1 MSSRSVMG
9 FGAAVVA
16 LLVAAVVGGA
26 PPAGAVD
33 NDSRAAVRESYL
45 EDFVPLLGV
54 PTGWTGNELD
64 CVAGAPSVAS
74 RAATVAAINW
84 YRDVVG
90 VAAVAENPTR
100 STEAQAA
107 ALLMEANNALS
118 HAPPMGWQCWT
129 SQGDTAA
136 EQSNLATGSTGPRSI
151 QTQVYEPGSG
161 NGEVGHRRWL
171 LHPRQQQVGIGSTT
185 GYHAVHV
192 FSSFAAPPNTTVVTW
207 PSAGYFPVQE
217 NPLRWSFS
225 REGADLSGAQ
235 VTVTPEGGDAIPVTE
250 LVTEPAFLELDT
262 VVWELPT
269 ADTFA
274 NGADRTYEV
283 DITGLAGIGGPT
295 TYSYEVTLFDADLAT
310 SPEPPSAPGA
320 PTGLQATPGDSQVAL
335 TWSAPASDG
344 GSAIT
349 GYRVYRDGA
358 LVGSPSGTSFTST
371 GLTNGIEHDYEVAA
385 VNAVGE
391 GPRSDVVTSTP
402 VDDPCLPPAFTD
414 VPTSNPFFAD
424 ICWMAAEEISTG
436 YQPGPTYRPSA
447 AVSRSAMSAFMYRL
461 AGSPAFPDP
470 VSATFGD
477 VSPSNTFFTEI
488 EWMASEQITTGTAA
502 TPKPLYKPSDPVSRG
517 AMSAFMYRLAGSP
530 TFSDPAQS
538 TFGDVG
544 TTHPFFTEIEWMASE
559 QITTGTAATPKPLYK
574 PASAVSRQAMS
585 AFMHR
590 LADGPGVGV

>member
-1 MSSRSVMG
+1 VIDEGRGVSSRPVMG
-9 FGAAVVA
+9 FGAAVAV
-16 LLVAAVVGGA
+16 LLVASVLGA
-26 PPAGAVD
+26 AAPGGAVD
-33 NDSRAAVRESYL
+33 GQSRAAVRESYL
-45 EDFVPLLGV
+45 EDFVPLLDV

-64 CVAGAPSVAS
+64 CLAGAPSEAS
-74 RAATVAAINW
+74 RTATLAAVNW
-84 YRDVVG
+84 YRDMAG
-90 VAAVAENPTR
+90 VSPVAENPTR

-136 EQSNLATGSTGPRSI
+136 EQSNLSTGSTGPRSI

-192 FSSFAAPPNTTVVTW
+192 FSAFAAPPNTTVVTW
-207 PSAGYFPVQE
+207 PSAGFFPVQE

-235 VTVTPEGGDAIPVTE
+235 VTITPEGGAPIQVSE

-269 ADTFA
+269 AGTFV
-274 NGADRTYEV
+274 NGADRTFEV
-283 DITGLAGIGGPT
+283 DITGLADMGGPT
-295 TYSYEVTLFDADLAT
+295 TYSYDVTLFDADLAT
-310 SPEPPSAPGA
+310 SPEPPA
-320 PTGLQATPGDSQVAL
+320 
-335 TWSAPASDG
+335 
-344 GSAIT
+344 
-349 GYRVYRDGA
+349 
-358 LVGSPSGTSFTST
+358 
-371 GLTNGIEHDYEVAA
+371 
-385 VNAVGE
+385 
-391 GPRSDVVTSTP
+391 
-402 VDDPCLPPAFTD
+402 DDPCLPPSFTD
-414 VPTSNPFFAD
+414 VPETNQFFED
-424 ICWMAAEEISTG
+424 ICWMALEGISTG

-470 VSATFGD
+470 ATATFGD
-477 VSPSNTFFTEI
+477 VSTTHAFFTEI
-488 EWMASEQITTGTAA
+488 EWMASEEITTGTAA
-502 TPKPLYKPSDPVSRG
+502 SPKPLYKPSDPVSRG

-530 TFSDPAQS
+530 AFVDPLSS
-538 TFGDVG
+538 TFGDVATG
-544 TTHPFFTEIEWMASE
+544 HPFFTEVEWMADE
-559 QITTGTAATPKPLYK
+559 QITTGTAASPKPLYK
-574 PASAVSRQAMS
+574 PAAAVSRQAMS